1 MLTPGIG
8 SPLCCRMVRHLALL
22 FGLLFIAVPVR
33 AAERDPAAAE
43 ELFSEGRAA
52 MDRGDFA
59 SACTRFEESQR
70 LDPAAGTL
78 MNWAECLSRQGKPAS
93 ARLKWREALDSL
105 APDDDRRA
113 AAQQRVVALD
123 AVVPRLEIRLEASV
137 PPGASVARDGVPVD
151 PVTLGLPIPVD
162 PGTHR
167 IEVSAS
173 GHMRN
178 EVLVSLAEREQRTI
192 TVSAG
197 APIVVAPARVTDVE
211 SSTRRGVPLGAWVAG
226 GIGAASLL
234 TGVTF
239 GILAIV
245 EKGHMNDDCS
255 RASGSPLC
263 NQSGLDAAHRGQTY
277 STIAN
282 VTVPV
287 GLFGLGLG
295 GYILWSSSRED
306 ASSRAARGTGLHVA
320 STF

>member
-1 MLTPGIG
+1 ML
-8 SPLCCRMVRHLALL
+8 VALL
-22 FGLLFIAVPVR
+22 FMAAPVR
-33 AAERDPAAAE
+33 AADGDPAAAE

-59 SACTRFEESQR
+59 AACARFQESQR

-78 MNWAECLSRQGKPAS
+78 MNWAECLNRQGKPAS
-93 ARLKWREALDSL
+93 ARLKWREALDTL

-113 AAQQRVVALD
+113 AAQQRVLALD
-123 AVVPRLEIRLEASV
+123 AVVPRLEIRLDASV
-137 PPGASVARDGVPVD
+137 PPGARVARDGAPVD
-151 PVTLGLPIPVD
+151 PVTLGLPVPVD
-162 PGTHR
+162 PGIHR
-167 IEVSAS
+167 IEVNAD

-178 EVLVSLAEREQRTI
+178 EVVVTVAEREQRTI

-197 APIVVAPARVTDVE
+197 PPIVVASAKVTDVE
-211 SSTRRGVPLGAWVAG
+211 SSRRRGIPPGAWVAG
-226 GIGAASLL
+226 GVGAASLL

-239 GILAIV
+239 GVLAIV

-255 RASGSPLC
+255 RASGSLLC
-263 NQSGLDAAHRGQTY
+263 NQSGLAAAHRGQTY

-282 VTVPV
+282 VTVPI

-306 ASSRAARGTGLHVA
+306 VSSRAARGTELHVA